1 MKIVVLEGHAV
12 NPGDLS
18 WSWLEAYGSVTVY
31 PRLVSAEETV
41 ARIGDA
47 DVILINKT
55 PITADILD
63 ACPSVQLICVLATGY
78 NVVDCNAARA
88 RNVTVCNVPDYGTS
102 AVAQYTFGLLLEL
115 CHQIGHHDRR
125 VHDGAWTTCPDFCF
139 WDTPQMELAGKTL
152 GIIGFGRIGQAV
164 GKIAKAFGM
173 EVLAYSRTEYPAGRE
188 IGRYVTLEELLARSD
203 VISLHCPLTPETTGI
218 IKQDAISMM
227 KDGAIVINTSR
238 GAAIVEED
246 LANALHSGKLKAAAV
261 DVVTTEPIP
270 TGSPLLTAPNCI
282 ITPHMAW
289 APKESR
295 QRIMDCTKRS
305 IEAFL
310 ASSPINTVNCVF
322 N

>member
-12 NPGDLS
+12 NPGDLN
-18 WSWLEAYGSVTVY
+18 WDWLEAFGSCTVY
-31 PRLVSAEETV
+31 PRLVSPEETI

-55 PITADILD
+55 PITAEILD
-63 ACPSVQLICVLATGY
+63 ACPSVKLICVLATGY
-78 NVVDCNAARA
+78 NVVDCAAARA
-88 RNVTVCNVPDYGTS
+88 RNIPVCNVPDYGTS
-102 AVAQYTFGLLLEL
+102 AVAQYTFALLLEL

-164 GKIAKAFGM
+164 GRIAKAFGM
-173 EVLAYSRTEYPAGRE
+173 DVLAYSRTEYPEGRK
-188 IGRYVTLEELLARSD
+188 IGRYVTLEELLAKSD
-203 VISLHCPLTPETTGI
+203 MISLHCPLTPETTGI
-218 IKQDAISMM
+218 INRDTISMM

-238 GAAIVEED
+238 GAAIVEKD
-246 LANALHSGKLKAAAV
+246 LADSLHSGKLKAAAV
-261 DVVTTEPIP
+261 DVVTKEPIP
-270 TGSPLLTAPNCI
+270 ADSPLLTAPNCI

-310 ASSPINTVNCVF
+310 SGNPVNTVN
-322 N
+322 